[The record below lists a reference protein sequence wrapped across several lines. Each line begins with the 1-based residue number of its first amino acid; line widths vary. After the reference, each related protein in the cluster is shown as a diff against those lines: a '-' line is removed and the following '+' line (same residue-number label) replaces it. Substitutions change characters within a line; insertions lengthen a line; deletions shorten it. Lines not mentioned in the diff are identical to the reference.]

1 MDWAVSLLLLTL
13 GQVLLVALGPLSR
26 VADPGAGTAGP
37 GGIALL
43 APDSVGYL
51 AAAATWADVLASPWP
66 RWGYLAVLRVGG
78 LLGDA
83 ATLVVAL
90 QAATGLLVGV
100 LLLRTG
106 RRLAGP
112 AAGIV
117 AAAILLVN
125 PMTAQW
131 LRFVLTE
138 WLFFAL
144 AATAIALAARGRTTQ
159 AGPLLVVAV
168 AAVAFRPTG
177 PLLAGAAVTLALG
190 SRPWPRLGRG
200 TAVGATWL
208 AVVAA
213 LLLGSAATGPPAEAT
228 LADQL
233 RGGVVVEGTPDV
245 RTTIPMPPGPGDGV
259 LAYVVDQPLAAARLA
274 VTRVAV
280 EVRHARHEAKR
291 LAYLAVP
298 PLDLPG

>member
-1 MDWAVSLLLLTL
+1 
-13 GQVLLVALGPLSR
+13 
-26 VADPGAGTAGP
+26 
-37 GGIALL
+37 
-43 APDSVGYL
+43 VGYL
-51 AAAATWADVLASPWP
+51 AAAVTWADVLASPWP

-83 ATLVVAL
+83 ATLAVVL
-90 QAATGLLVGV
+90 QAAAGLLVGV

-117 AAAILLVN
+117 AAAFLLVN

-144 AATAIALAARGRTTQ
+144 AATAIGLAARGRTTHP
-159 AGPLLVVAV
+159 GPLLVLAV

-177 PLLAGAAVTLALG
+177 PLLSGAALTLALG

-245 RTTIPMPPGPGDGV
+245 RTTIEMPPGPPTASWRTWSTSRWQRPGWRSPASPSRSRRCGV
-259 LAYVVDQPLAAARLA
+259 T
-274 VTRVAV
+274 TR
-280 EVRHARHEAKR
+280 RS
-291 LAYLAVP
+291 
-298 PLDLPG
+298 